1 MAEEENDEGGGAKS
15 SKKFLIIIILAVAV
29 LAGGG
34 GAAGFM
40 MGSGQEEQG
49 QDTHAKTDKKGHDE
63 EEDEE
68 NQEEPGP
75 VVDLE
80 AFLLNLADRDGQR
93 YLKMTIKLE
102 LDRPEAETDFAVK
115 VPAIRDSLLVLL
127 SSKES
132 HLLKTANGKRRV
144 RDEILA
150 RANRVMKKGKVSNV
164 FFTDFVIQ

>member
-1 MAEEENDEGGGAKS
+1 MAEEENEEGGGAKS
-15 SKKFLIIIILAVAV
+15 SKKFIIMIVLAVAV

-34 GAAGFM
+34 GAAWFM
-40 MGSGQEEQG
+40 MGSGEEEEG
-49 QDTHAKTDKKGHDE
+49 KDTHAKADKKGHDD
-63 EEDEE
+63 EDEE
-68 NQEEPGP
+68 HQEEPGP
-75 VVDLE
+75 VVDLDS
-80 AFLLNLADRDGQR
+80 FLLNLADRDGQR

-102 LDRPEAETDFAVK
+102 LDRPEAETDFAAK

-132 HLLKTANGKRRV
+132 HLLKTANGKRRI

-150 RANRVMKKGKVSNV
+150 RANRAMKKGKVSNV